1 MKLIVLLLL
10 LYGTSMPLMAGA
22 QAALH
27 PEVKVLQGFLGNS
40 REFDRVNKEVT
51 RISNHRELMRQQW
64 QKKFDDI
71 DLEKQVSGRVWYAC
85 ALLGFGEGCP
95 AETHYI
101 DQHRARELLAEA
113 LALIEK
119 SEAGERRF
127 GGNRRK
133 HTCRDL
139 RGASL
144 DDRTYCYWTPAVLKE
159 RIKWI
164 DRLPDQ
170 TARLEAARECVLN
183 GCTEGEFSVT
193 HPDLPQRLLKAGI
206 ALESN
211 TALRRSLPQAAEWY
225 ALAAERGHAGAAYLL
240 AVIYASGYTGPM
252 DMELAEAFAAQAHA
266 NAMAADTDE
275 KKAVVY
281 GQARDYAGSRTTLGH
296 IRDTF
301 VTFERVRDYQ
311 KFVSARV
318 GSSFL
323 AQVSKLEALHQQG
336 ALSAEEMHAVGLAIG
351 AMRDANG
358 HRLLDESMVWHVR
371 AADKGHRA
379 AAQLAFRD
387 YPARPSQTPEE
398 WRARYDF
405 GERIAEKFL
414 AWNLDAR
421 HAARTRANAN
431 HFHGQHALNIDAPD
445 RGREF
450 FKRRLYWTDR
460 AIALGDR
467 EQTIWLAQQLFKGPS
482 PGYTELLRPD
492 RERAA
497 VLAEKIAAV
506 EPLSGHPMHDPVED
520 IILAVRQ
527 PERIPDV
534 MEKRR
539 LRDESL
545 ARQRQAHRDREAQ
558 QAREKMER
566 EVTARVARIVAEARE
581 KEEARLRNLPPP
593 PAPAVWNSTYT
604 PGPTIPYRQPA
615 SMGGGYFWEGGKL
628 HRPDGRQVR

>member
-1 MKLIVLLLL
+1 MKPIILLLL
-10 LYGTSMPLMAGA
+10 LCGAGLPLMASS
-22 QAALH
+22 QVALH
-27 PEVKVLQGFLGNS
+27 PEVKVLQGFLGNA

-71 DLEKQVSGRVWYAC
+71 DLVKQVSGRVWYAC

-101 DQHRARELLAEA
+101 DQHRARELLADA
-113 LALIEK
+113 LALLEK
-119 SEAGERRF
+119 REKNF
-127 GGNRRK
+127 GASLRK

-144 DDRTYCYWTPAVLKE
+144 DDRTYCYWTRAVLKE

-183 GCTEGEFSVT
+183 GCTEGEFAVT

-240 AVIYASGYTGPM
+240 AVIYASGYMGPM
-252 DMELAEAFAAQAHA
+252 DMELAEAFAEQAHA

-281 GQARDYAGSRTTLGH
+281 GQARDYAGSRTTLGQ

-323 AQVSKLEALHQQG
+323 AQVAKLEALHTQG
-336 ALSAEEMHAVGLAIG
+336 ALSPNDMHSIGLAIG

-358 HRLLDESMVWHVR
+358 RRLLNESMTWHVR
-371 AADKGHRA
+371 AADKGHQA
-379 AAQLAFRD
+379 SAQIAFRD
-387 YPARPSQTPEE
+387 YPALPSQTPEE

-405 GERIAEKFL
+405 AERTAEKFL

-421 HAARTRANAN
+421 LAAGMRANAN
-431 HFHGQHALNIDAPD
+431 HFHGQHALKTDAPD
-445 RGREF
+445 KGREF
-450 FKRRLYWTDR
+450 FTRRLYWTDK
-460 AIALGDR
+460 AVALGDR
-467 EQTIWLAQQLFKGPS
+467 EQTLWLAQQLFNGPL

-506 EPLSGHPMHDPVED
+506 EPLSGHPVHDPVED

-527 PERIPDV
+527 PERIPEV

-539 LRDESL
+539 LRDASL
-545 ARQRQAHRDREAQ
+545 ALQRQAHRDREAQ

-566 EVTARVARIVAEARE
+566 EVTARVERLNAEYR
-581 KEEARLRNLPPP
+581 KQEEARLRNLPPP

-615 SMGGGYFWEGGKL
+615 SMGGGFFWEGGKL
-628 HRPDGRQVR
+628 HRPDGRLAR